1 MTLPLIRPLCLLD
14 FDDVVCVNGPYGG
27 HDVLAPDPPVD
38 LWRRLFHPP
47 AMEVLSTVHTSFQP
61 RWVLT
66 TSWIRFLDRT
76 AAATVLRRGGLGF
89 VAQNLH
95 EHWDAEQHR
104 GEDRATA
111 CLRWLSK
118 HHEGEPYVILDDE
131 ASGTGL
137 VESSWHRSGNV
148 VLCLEG
154 VGLHAGHLP
163 AITRALS
170 VE

>member
-14 FDDVVCVNGPYGG
+14 FDDVVCVNSPYGG
-27 HDVLAPDPPVD
+27 HDVLAPNPPTD
-38 LWRRLFHPP
+38 LWQRLFHPP
-47 AMEVLSTVHTSFQP
+47 AIAVLQALHEEFRPQ
-61 RWVLT
+61 WVLT
-66 TSWIRFLDRT
+66 TSWIRFLDRQ
-76 AAATVLRRGGLGF
+76 AASTVLRRGGLPF

-95 EHWDAEQHR
+95 AHWDAEQHR

-111 CLRWLSK
+111 CLRWLSR

-137 VESSWHRSGNV
+137 VDSSWYRSGNV

-163 AITRALS
+163 FITRALS
-170 VE
+170 SE